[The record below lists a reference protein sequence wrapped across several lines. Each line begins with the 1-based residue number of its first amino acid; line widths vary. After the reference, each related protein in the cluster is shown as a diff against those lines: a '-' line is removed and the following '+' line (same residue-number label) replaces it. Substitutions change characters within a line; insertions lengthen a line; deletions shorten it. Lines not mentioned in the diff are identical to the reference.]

1 MWIGYVITGLAAGT
15 ISGMG
20 IGGGAILIPALSF
33 LYGMDQQ
40 AAQSINLL
48 YFIPTAAIAVFTH
61 RKKGNLETKGILR
74 LTIFGLLGAS
84 LGASLALWMEPGL
97 LRKIFGF
104 FLLAMGLI
112 EIFKK
117 SSNKENSS
125 NEENSNKKNLSIEEN
140 SNKKTGEENMELTAF
155 EDMKRQFRDADV
167 DAKIDMYITAEG
179 LSQTQYKELL
189 KLFPLNELNRLEE
202 ALA

>member
-1 MWIGYVITGLAAGT
+1 MLGYLITGFLAGT

-20 IGGGAILIPALSF
+20 IGGGAILIPALGF

-48 YFIPTAAIAVFTH
+48 YFIPTAAIAVITH
-61 RKKGNLETKGILR
+61 KKEGNIQTKGIFK
-74 LTIFGLLGAS
+74 LTLFGLAGAGIGAS
-84 LGASLALWMEPGL
+84 VALMIGPGA
-97 LRKIFGF
+97 LRRIFGF
-104 FLLAMGLI
+104 FLLTMGLI

-117 SSNKENSS
+117 G
-125 NEENSNKKNLSIEEN
+125 KN
-140 SNKKTGEENMELTAF
+140 NMELTAF
-155 EDMKRQFRDADV
+155 ENMKRQFMDADV
-167 DAKIDMYITAEG
+167 EDKIDMYISAEG